1 MRRKGT
7 REEGRKEIP
16 CACRYVQF
24 SPIHPSTFSPSLLLL
39 ILPLNLFNFN
49 LSYSSSLIESR
60 VLPLPLPLSL
70 PRSVDK
76 CKNRWEYE

>member
-1 MRRKGT
+1 MRRKGR
-7 REEGRKEIP
+7 REEGRKEIR
-16 CACRYVQF
+16 CAYRYVQF
-24 SPIHPSTFSPSLLLL
+24 SPIHPSPFSPSLLLF